1 MIIDVNDNK
10 FFFDKLSYNLFIDE
24 DVFLG
29 MFVEKVFVIDND
41 MGKNKEIIYNIKIGN
56 EEGKF
61 NMNEKIGEII
71 FNQIFDYEMKVLYF
85 FVVIVIDYG
94 SFFLMLLV
102 DVMVIVIDVNDNVL
116 LFLKLLYN
124 CIVVENLVSGVV
136 VCYVIVSD
144 VDFGVNG
151 QLFYFIV
158 IGDIGKVFGINMVR

>member
-10 FFFDKLSYNLFIDE
+10 FFFEKLSYNLFIDE